1 MGDWDF
7 GDTSETLILI
17 SADGYHLLDSLQNY
31 SLLAYNIP
39 FCVRKVDL
47 VKMCKIFC
55 ESRDNKVLHFIRE
68 GFKI

>member
-7 GDTSETLILI
+7 GDTSETLILK

-39 FCVRKVDL
+39 FCVRMKSGSSKNVQDIL
-47 VKMCKIFC
+47 
-55 ESRDNKVLHFIRE
+55 
-68 GFKI
+68 